1 MTNVALYPGKKDEPL
16 VKAIILDT
24 RFQILSSI
32 LEYDLRQATLDSFL
46 WLKNNSA
53 SYTGFKSLEYF

>member
-46 WLKNNSA
+46 
-53 SYTGFKSLEYF
+53 